1 MAIRFSYFKSVRD
14 HGSSCVISVGP
25 SLAVVAIAIS
35 LNSMNPMSIDRGRE
49 ISSSADR
56 FDLSSLNDK
65 VPFVHMVL
73 DDTEI

>member
-14 HGSSCVISVGP
+14 RGSSCVISVGP

-35 LNSMNPMSIDRGRE
+35 LNFMNPMSIDRGRE

-65 VPFVHMVL
+65 VPFVHTIL